1 MFSKKIKLIVN
12 LLLKGQESLVN
23 LGIASWFE
31 VTFNCFQLPYL
42 HVNLPLFILCTNL
55 LLFYG
60 GFLFTFKHA
69 VDFDRKC
76 VVHKMLHH
84 VVSYHLQMLS
94 RVVKNRLLTILHFD
108 CLIFIF
114 IPDVLANCFIGIFF
128 RQIFRVI

>member
-1 MFSKKIKLIVN
+1 MKLILN
-12 LLLKGQESLVN
+12 LLLKGYESLVN
-23 LGIASWFE
+23 LGITSWFE
-31 VTFNCFQLPYL
+31 VRFNCFQLSYL
-42 HVNLPLFILCTNL
+42 QVDLPLFIFCAYL

-69 VDFDRKC
+69 VDFDCKC

-94 RVVKNRLLTILHFD
+94 RVVKHRLLTILHFD

-114 IPDVLANCFIGIFF
+114 IPDILANCFISIFV
-128 RQIFRVI
+128 RQIFRLI